1 MTPDTDL
8 LKDIPKGKP
17 VRIFLPLLDRQDR
30 VRAQCIYLRTEP
42 PQFTLIF
49 KPGILPI
56 DDLDIKQP
64 CIISIDMGGRTT
76 SLEATIQKIVNPQTL
91 QMVVQKSISHAQMR
105 EFFRVDAET
114 SVISKSFHTELFSH
128 KNKPWSTRG
137 QTIDISGSGLLA
149 IFDEKPRADR
159 QVKLEVKV
167 PSIETDTIKILAHQV
182 RAQKM
187 HDGRY
192 EVAYHFDDISTEDRD
207 KIIGCC
213 LVIQRKMLRMK
224 VKVKQD

>member
-1 MTPDTDL
+1 MTAHTDL

-17 VRIFLPLLDRQDR
+17 VRIFLPLRNRLDR

-42 PQFTLIF
+42 PKFSLIF
-49 KPGILPI
+49 QPGVLPI
-56 DDLDIKQP
+56 DDLDINQP
-64 CIISIDMGGRTT
+64 CIISIDMGGPTM
-76 SLEATIQKIVNPQTL
+76 SVEATIQQIVNPQTL
-91 QMVVQKSISHAQMR
+91 QMIVLKSISHAQMR
-105 EFFRVDAET
+105 EFFRVDTET
-114 SVISKSFHTELFSH
+114 SVISKSFHTELFSD

-149 IFDEKPRADR
+149 IFDEEPKADR
-159 QVKLEVKV
+159 QVKLEVRI
-167 PSIETDTIKILAHQV
+167 PSIETETIKILAHQV
-182 RAQKM
+182 RAQQL

-224 VKVKQD
+224 VKVKED